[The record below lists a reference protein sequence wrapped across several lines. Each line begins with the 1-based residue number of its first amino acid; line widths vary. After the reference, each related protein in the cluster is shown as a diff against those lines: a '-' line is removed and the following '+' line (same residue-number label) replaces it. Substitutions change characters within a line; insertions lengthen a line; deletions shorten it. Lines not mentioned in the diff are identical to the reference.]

1 MAFDNVLD
9 AWTII
14 TMVNDRATSHGL
26 EALDFGASIG
36 CYSKSFDCCLCPST
50 SLHTRRYGLSKDK
63 LWRCSIERI
72 RFRCSFLHPHY
83 YFVSSNTTRFVNL
96 TGDNNIV
103 APHLKRNQT
112 VRATWAAF
120 DDITCLLNLP
130 ARKSR
135 ECLPV
140 WLTNSW
146 SIRPIFGQLCC
157 LCLILEPF
165 WGVRCVVLK
174 NSSR

>member
-112 VRATWAAF
+112 VRSNVSGVRRHYRFTKLACTQIA
-120 DDITCLLNLP
+120 LLS
-130 ARKSR
+130 ARLASR
-135 ECLPV
+135 FLEYSPDFVDFAVCAYL
-140 WLTNSW
+140 
-146 SIRPIFGQLCC
+146 
-157 LCLILEPF
+157 LEPF